1 MVVAF
6 GARKKP
12 RLFRAEQVAEET
24 LIGSGA
30 DPSLVPCA
38 ISVGMVLIWQIAIAQ
53 RNRELCATPLKRQ
66 GAQNPLELRILWR
79 NK

>member
-1 MVVAF
+1 MGNPGLKKRGETMVVAF

-38 ISVGMVLIWQIAIAQ
+38 ISVGMVLIW
-53 RNRELCATPLKRQ
+53 
-66 GAQNPLELRILWR
+66 
-79 NK
+79 